1 MSFVP
6 PLDEATERQIRAAD
20 PRASTWLAA
29 NAGSGKTRVLTDRV
43 ARLLLDGV
51 EPQRILCLTYTKAA
65 ASEMQNRLFRR
76 LGEWAMLPRPAL
88 EASLRQLGVTGRI
101 DADRIAEARRLF
113 ARAIETPGGLKIQ
126 TIHSF
131 CAALLRRFP
140 LEAGV
145 SPGFVEMDER
155 SARQLRLT
163 VLERLAVEA
172 PEVVEALM
180 MQVTG
185 ADIDALMQ
193 QIVSKAEL
201 FPAGEIE
208 TALRGALGLDE
219 VATPE
224 GLVEETVGADD
235 PGQLRALRDLCRRG
249 KSTDQKAAAKLE
261 AVARKPR
268 LEASDMAV
276 LEGVFLTG
284 EGAKAPFSAK
294 INTFPTKDLREGA
307 PDLMDWLN
315 PLMERVEA
323 GREARLALMAFD
335 RSRALHRFARD
346 FLRAFAAAKERR
358 GWLDFDDLIRKAR
371 QLLTARDVAQWVLF
385 RLDGGIDHIL
395 VDEAQDTSPA
405 QWDVIRSLAQE
416 FTAGEGA
423 RVDAERTIFVVGDL
437 KQSIYSFQGADPGAF
452 DRMRAHFEGGLND
465 AGRRLEISSLDHS
478 FRSAV
483 PTLRLVDEVF
493 RGTPGLGTDVLHR
506 AFKADLPGRVD
517 LWPPVPVSEK
527 DDKPDWTD
535 PIDYIPPGDPKVQL
549 ARTIAAEIERMIEE
563 ETLPEMRNGE
573 VVRRPVT
580 AGDIL
585 ILVRGRTGALFSE
598 LIQSCKARGIDVAGA
613 DRLRVIE
620 DLAVKDILAVL
631 AFLALPEDDYAL
643 ACALKSPLFG
653 WSEGQLYD
661 LAHPRPAG
669 APLWAAL
676 RGARADHPRTMAILD
691 DLRNE
696 ADFRRPYD
704 LIDRLLTRH
713 GGRTRLL
720 SRLGREAEDAI
731 DALLSLALTY
741 EAMDVPSLTGF
752 LGWLEGDEIEIKREM
767 GAQGGKLRVMTVH
780 GAKGLEAPI
789 VILPDMAVRKPPS
802 DPELLGASGVALWSV
817 LKKDRPAA
825 MATLAEAAKDRQE
838 EERNR
843 LLYVAMTRAESW
855 LICCAAG
862 EVEAKDPSWYARV
875 ADAMP
880 AVGAVEAAMPT
891 GAGLRLTHA
900 DWAAGDV
907 VAEPPARMP
916 EASLPDFAMRP
927 ALPASGRDPTLSP
940 SDLGGAKALPG
951 ALGETE
957 AEALAHGTRV
967 HSLLEVLPGLDPER
981 WPDASRA
988 YLAGKST
995 QPQIDRAL
1003 AEAAAVLEDPALV
1016 PLFAPST
1023 LAEVPVTA
1031 PLAALGGRRIHGAID
1046 RLILEET
1053 RILAVDFKTN
1063 RTVPDRPEAVPD
1075 GLLRQMGAYAA
1086 ALSLIFP
1093 ERRIETA
1100 ILWTATGALMP
1111 LAHDLVSEALRTATP
1126 A

>member
-1 MSFVP
+1 MSVVP

-88 EASLRQLGVTGRI
+88 EASLRQLGVTTRI

-163 VLERLAVEA
+163 VLERLAEDA
-172 PEVVEALM
+172 PEVVGALM

-185 ADIDALMQ
+185 GDIDDLMQ

-201 FPAGEIE
+201 FEDGDVDA
-208 TALRGALGLDE
+208 ALRGALGLSGTATLQDLIDE
-219 VATPE
+219 V
-224 GLVEETVGADD
+224 VGAEDLAEL
-235 PGQLRALRDLCRRG
+235 GALRDLCRSG
-249 KSTDQKAAAKLE
+249 KSTDQKAADKLDPLIG
-261 AVARKPR
+261 KTR
-268 LEASDMAV
+268 LEAADLAV
-276 LEGVFLTG
+276 LEEVFLTG
-284 EGAKAPFSAK
+284 ASAKAPFSAK
-294 INTFPTKDLREGA
+294 IGTFPTKDLRETA
-307 PDLMDWLN
+307 PDLMGWLN

-346 FLRAFAAAKERR
+346 FLPTFAAAKERR

-465 AGRRLEISSLDHS
+465 AGRRLKISSLDHS

-483 PTLRLVDEVF
+483 PILRLVDEVF
-493 RGTPGLGTDVLHR
+493 RGTPGLGTDVLHK

-549 ARTIAAEIERMIEE
+549 ARTVAAEIERMIAH
-563 ETLPEMRNGE
+563 ETLPEMRNDE

-661 LAHPRPAG
+661 LAQPRPAG
-669 APLWAAL
+669 SPLWAAL
-676 RGARADHPRTMAILD
+676 RAARADHPETMAILD

-713 GGRTRLL
+713 GGRARLL

-752 LGWLEGDEIEIKREM
+752 LGWLDGDEIEIKREM
-767 GAQGGKLRVMTVH
+767 GAQAGKLRVMTVH

-789 VILPDMAVRKPPS
+789 VILPDMAVRKAPS
-802 DPELLGASGVALWSV
+802 DPVLFDADGTALWGIR
-817 LKKDRPAA
+817 KADRPAA
-825 MATLAEAAKDRQE
+825 MNSLSDAAKAKQE

-862 EVEAKDPSWYARV
+862 EVEAKDPSWYARL
-875 ADAMP
+875 AAAMP
-880 AVGAVEAAMPT
+880 AAGAVEAAMPT
-891 GAGLRLTHA
+891 GEGLRLSHA
-900 DWAAGDV
+900 DWMAGPLEPQPAARAEGTRLPGFATCPAPTAP
-907 VAEPPARMP
+907 VAE
-916 EASLPDFAMRP
+916 L
-927 ALPASGRDPTLSP
+927 TLSP

-957 AEALAHGTRV
+957 EEALAHGKRV
-967 HSLLEVLPGLDPER
+967 HTLLEILPDLDR
-981 WPDASRA
+981 GVWQNAARNH
-988 YLAGKST
+988 LTGKGT
-995 QPQIDRAL
+995 MAEIDRAL
-1003 AEAAAVLEDPALV
+1003 AEAVSVLATPTLTYI
-1016 PLFAPST
+1016 FAPGA
-1023 LAEVPVTA
+1023 LAEVSVTA

-1046 RLILEET
+1046 RLIVEET